1 MALCV
6 DRSRRFLSPN
16 FCSKKAIHNHVSY
29 EVLTDAEKA
38 MKATLFSFSDIEI
51 DCRDIAEATSVEERK
66 ELFGTFFIPATF
78 MAYEFVLS
86 LIC

>member
-1 MALCV
+1 M
-6 DRSRRFLSPN
+6 SPN
-16 FCSKKAIHNHVSY
+16 YCSKKAIHNHVSY

-51 DCRDIAEATSVEERK
+51 HCRDIAEATSAEERK
-66 ELFGTFFIPATF
+66 ELFGTLFIPATF
-78 MAYEFVLS
+78 MACKFILS

>member
-1 MALCV
+1 M
-6 DRSRRFLSPN
+6 SPN
-16 FCSKKAIHNHVSY
+16 YCSNKAIHNHVSY

-38 MKATLFSFSDIEI
+38 MKATLFYFPDIEI
-51 DCRDIAEATSVEERK
+51 HCRDITEATSAEERK

-78 MAYEFVLS
+78 RACEFVLS